1 MGEVEGNEVSSTSG
15 LDPFLEPL
23 AALQNLIDKLNGRG
37 LIMGGIAA
45 SLLGKP
51 RLTADLD
58 AMVLASIREIPN
70 LLLLAQEVGLTA
82 RIEDAEEFARNSRVL
97 LLEHQESGIPV
108 DISLGVL
115 PLEIEAVERSQIY
128 EVGTLRLRLPS
139 PEDLIIFKAVAHR
152 PKDLVDI
159 QAIVENYSNLDR
171 DRIRMWV
178 KEFAEVLDMPELLD
192 DIDELI

>member
-58 AMVLASIREIPN
+58 AMVLASIQDIPN

-82 RIEDAEEFARNSRVL
+82 RIEDADEFARNSRVL
-97 LLEHQESGIPV
+97 LLEHQQSGIPV

-128 EVGTLRLRLPS
+128 EVGPLRLRLPS

-152 PKDLVDI
+152 PKDIVDI
-159 QAIVENYSNLDR
+159 QAIIENYSNLDR

-178 KEFAEVLDMPELLD
+178 KEFAEILDIPELWD
-192 DIDELI
+192 DIEELI

>member
-58 AMVLASIREIPN
+58 AMVLASIQDIPN

-82 RIEDAEEFARNSRVL
+82 RIEDADEFARNSRVL
-97 LLEHQESGIPV
+97 LLEHQQSGIPV

-128 EVGTLRLRLPS
+128 EVGTIRLRLPS

-178 KEFAEVLDMPELLD
+178 KEFAEILDIPELWD
-192 DIDELI
+192 DIEELI

>member
-1 MGEVEGNEVSSTSG
+1 VGEGKGNEVSSTSG

-58 AMVLASIREIPN
+58 AMVLASIQDIPN

-82 RIEDAEEFARNSRVL
+82 RIEDADEFARNSRVL

-152 PKDLVDI
+152 PKDLLDI
-159 QAIVENYSNLDR
+159 QAIVENYSKAVPVFQSSRAGPDR
-171 DRIRMWV
+171 LTAPQYLPR
-178 KEFAEVLDMPELLD
+178 
-192 DIDELI
+192 

>member
-58 AMVLASIREIPN
+58 AMVLASIQDIPN

-82 RIEDAEEFARNSRVL
+82 RIEDADEFARNSRVL
-97 LLEHQESGIPV
+97 LLEHQQSGIPV

-152 PKDLVDI
+152 PKDIVDI
-159 QAIVENYSNLDR
+159 QAIIENYSNLDR

-178 KEFAEVLDMPELLD
+178 KEFAEILDIPELWD
-192 DIDELI
+192 DIEELI